1 MYIEFF
7 SYNEWIRVN
16 IKEKL
21 VNKIKNKVSFL
32 VLIRIDFI
40 LDTLIA
46 VYLSNVLVIL

>member
-1 MYIEFF
+1 MYIELF

-32 VLIRIDFI
+32 ALIRFDFI

-46 VYLSNVLVIL
+46 VYLSMY